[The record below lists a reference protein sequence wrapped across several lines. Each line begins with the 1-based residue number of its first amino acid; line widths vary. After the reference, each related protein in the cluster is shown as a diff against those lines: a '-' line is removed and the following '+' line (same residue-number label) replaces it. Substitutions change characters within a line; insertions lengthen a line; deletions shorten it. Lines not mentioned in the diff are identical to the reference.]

1 MIYTITF
8 SPSIDYIVEN
18 NKADFNSNNLNRIEE
33 YYFTPGGKG
42 INASIILNDLKIDN
56 KAIIFTGGKT
66 EKLFFDLLNDYKINF
81 SSIPLNEG
89 QDTRIN
95 FKYFSNK
102 NKFEVNGPSFSI
114 NNNQYENM
122 INILKDISENDY
134 VFIMGKC
141 DEENLKKLVEFISLK
156 KAKII
161 LDIDSNIILDLLKFN
176 PLIIK
181 PNIDEAQSILNKKIS
196 TDLEIYSAAVS
207 LKKLG
212 SENVIISNGAKG
224 NYLLDKDNNFI
235 KTDFPKIEN
244 IKSTVGAGDTLISSF
259 FAYKYL
265 KNLSSLEAIKKATA
279 MSISTSKNWH
289 LGNENEANNYLKV
302 IQTKNIN

>member
-18 NKADFNSNNLNRIEE
+18 NKTDFNDNGLTRIEE

-42 INASIILNDLKIDN
+42 INASIILNDLKVDN

-66 EKLFFDLLNDYKINF
+66 KNFFFDLLNNYQINF

-89 QDTRIN
+89 EDTRIN
-95 FKYFSNK
+95 FKYFSDK
-102 NKFEVNGPSFSI
+102 NKFEVNGPSFFI
-114 NNNQYENM
+114 NKNQYENM
-122 INILKDISENDY
+122 IDILKDISENDY
-134 VFIMGKC
+134 IFIMGKC
-141 DEENLKKLVEFISLK
+141 DEENLIKLVEFISSK

-196 TDLEIYSAAVS
+196 TDSEIYSAAIS
-207 LKKLG
+207 LKEMG

-235 KTDFPKIEN
+235 KTNFPKIEN

-259 FAYKYL
+259 FAYKFL

-289 LGNENEANNYLKV
+289 LGNEKEANNYLT
-302 IQTKNIN
+302 IIETKKIN